1 MSQIFTVLA
10 SLATIASGTA
20 LLSIHEGEQTLP
32 VSGAAAFSD
41 GVEPQGDSPRFTS
54 VDKRFSVTAQ
64 ANGQPITF
72 LIDTGASIS
81 VLTASDAS
89 AIGVRGTGKR
99 MVLGLG
105 GPTPAQTVIV
115 DLEVRGKKIE
125 GLEMVIVDSASQSL
139 LGLDVIHG
147 LGRPEIVIH

>member
-1 MSQIFTVLA
+1 MSQISTIIA

-20 LLSIHEGEQTLP
+20 LLSIHEGEQPLP
-32 VSGAAAFSD
+32 VSRAVAFSSV
-41 GVEPQGDSPRFTS
+41 GELQANSSRFTS

-64 ANGQPITF
+64 ANGQPVTF

-81 VLTASDAS
+81 VLTANDAA
-89 AIGVRGTGKR
+89 AIGVRGTGNR

-105 GPTPAQTVIV
+105 GPTPARTVRV
-115 DLEVRGKKIE
+115 DLEVQGKKIE
-125 GLEMVIVDSASQSL
+125 DLEMVIVDSASQSL